1 MTTAAPVPS
10 TAQQN
15 FLTKYLLDTPYQQ
28 SIPYYLGTIPPRK
41 NQSDK
46 QLVATMSRILLRGMT
61 SDTPYPVLTTFT
73 IVSDFEYTVI
83 NAAIITDSE
92 GTVQTLQVKLPQYM
106 TALANAKT
114 PTQLQNIY
122 AKFALESITALA
134 GEIK

>member
-1 MTTAAPVPS
+1 MTTAAPAPS

-15 FLTKYLLDTPYQQ
+15 FLTKYLLDTPYQR

-61 SDTPYPVLTTFT
+61 SDTPYPALTTFT